1 MFLLTPSVSSNFNG
15 STVTAPN
22 CAILTN
28 GTANFNGAT
37 VAAKEIG
44 YAGLAPN
51 GGTFPDAQPT
61 PMLPVADPCP
71 EIAGCA
77 YLKANP
83 PPTGGCSAD
92 ATYTDTTV
100 PAGLLSEPDI

>member
-1 MFLLTPSVSSNFNG
+1 MRG
-15 STVTAPN
+15 HAP
-22 CAILTN
+22 T
-28 GTANFNGAT
+28 
-37 VAAKEIG
+37 
-44 YAGLAPN
+44 

-83 PPTGGCSAD
+83 PPTGGCSD
-92 ATYTDTTV
+92 ATYTDHTV
-100 PAGLLSEPDI
+100 PAGCYGNLHLKGVDTLTGWYIRSSPVGWTPAMQRSPATT